1 MTENFEDKVSNSF
14 IKVRKDMNFIVQEL
28 NKIKKFLILKNN
40 EILSLKSQINTLNE
54 LINTKLV
61 QIQSI
66 SIGNGRVINPHQQSS
81 TIINNDLSTRK
92 IFNENQEKPM
102 RMLIESKFRSLTDME
117 FAIFMT
123 IYELEENL
131 GKVTYKDIAS
141 KFNLTEATIRNHI
154 TNLVNKGIP
163 IDKERLFNKRTL
175 FYIKKDFRELNM
187 ASRLLEIRQI
197 PKNTVDKLKK

>member
-28 NKIKKFLILKNN
+28 NKVKKFLILKNN
-40 EILSLKSQINTLNE
+40 EISSLKSQINALDE

-66 SIGNGRVINPHQQSS
+66 STGNGRVINPHQQSS

-92 IFNENQEKPM
+92 NFNENQEKPM

-131 GKVTYKDIAS
+131 GKVTYKDIAN

-175 FYIKKDFRELNM
+175 FYIKKDFRELNI

-197 PKNTVDKLKK
+197 PKNPVDKTEK